1 MRRSIRIVGT
11 IIIIL
16 IILSLIEVMAYIE
29 SKYLVSYCIG
39 FTPLTITDSYE
50 SYSRRYNPRLGW
62 LSPQERVDTSG
73 SRYIPAFMDPK
84 QDRACV
90 ALYGDSFTEG
100 FGVDDEHAWSNVL
113 SLLLHCRVANYGVSG
128 YGTDQ
133 AFLRFMDNR
142 QTQAR
147 VVILGFLSDNLMR
160 NVNQLRNLISNT
172 TSCALKPRFILDE
185 QGRLTLVPIPHLTK
199 KQFADL
205 KDHPERVLRHEFF
218 LPGGQSGYHKQ
229 KFPYT
234 WGIIKSFPIL
244 FRNMV
249 LHQGTYYS
257 LYQRGHSS
265 KALEVTG
272 AIMEKFCQEAQNR
285 GQHPL
290 VLIMP
295 THVDL
300 ANYRRTGKW
309 VYQPL
314 LDLLAAKKIEFLDVG
329 PGFYQYL
336 GNDKLETLYDPNT
349 QYHLNEKGNWLLAK
363 IVYDYLTQKHIKVGD
378 MEETAIRWE

>member
-1 MRRSIRIVGT
+1 
-11 IIIIL
+11 
-16 IILSLIEVMAYIE
+16 
-29 SKYLVSYCIG
+29 
-39 FTPLTITDSYE
+39 
-50 SYSRRYNPRLGW
+50 
-62 LSPQERVDTSG
+62 
-73 SRYIPAFMDPK
+73 
-84 QDRACV
+84 
-90 ALYGDSFTEG
+90 
-100 FGVDDEHAWSNVL
+100 
-113 SLLLHCRVANYGVSG
+113 
-128 YGTDQ
+128 
-133 AFLRFMDNR
+133 
-142 QTQAR
+142 
-147 VVILGFLSDNLMR
+147 
-160 NVNQLRNLISNT
+160 
-172 TSCALKPRFILDE
+172 
-185 QGRLTLVPIPHLTK
+185 
-199 KQFADL
+199 
-205 KDHPERVLRHEFF
+205 
-218 LPGGQSGYHKQ
+218 
-229 KFPYT
+229 
-234 WGIIKSFPIL
+234 
-244 FRNMV
+244 MV